1 MITGDEVKEHK
12 PSPEGIELFLKKFN
26 LPKDKVLMIG
36 DAPSDIKA
44 ARAAGV
50 EIASVLWDS
59 YSKEEVLKLKSNYF
73 FHSVSELYEFIYKEH
88 LII

>member
-12 PSPEGIELFLKKFN
+12 PSPEGIELFINKFN
-26 LPKDKVLMIG
+26 LPKEKVLMIG

-59 YSKEEVLKLKSNYF
+59 YSKEQVIKLNSDYF
-73 FHSVSELYEFIYKEH
+73 FHSVSELTAFIQRS
-88 LII
+88 I